1 MDTYLHL
8 EPLSS
13 SVAPGSTVVFY
24 GWLYDDDG
32 FFLEGATIYVKD
44 DVGLGSDETI
54 AILTT
59 DIDGE
64 FYAEWTAERRP
75 SGGSWDFYAV
85 FEGEPGLDRSRSE
98 TYRMDVAGGAAR
110 GTHLDLD
117 PLPVAAS
124 VGDAVRFSGW
134 LYDDTGS
141 PVRGATIYVKDDVGL
156 GSDETI
162 AILTTDADG
171 TFSTAWTAERRPS
184 GGSWDF
190 YAVFEGEPG
199 LRKSRSDT
207 YAVEVAGIASVPQ
220 PDQPPAPP
228 SEDDSGCLIATA
240 AHGTELAPQVQAL
253 REYRDGTLMS
263 TGHGRAIVP
272 AFSAAYYAFSP
283 HVADLEREHPAV
295 RQAAAALI
303 APLLYALQAA
313 ALADHGS
320 DASVLAHGA
329 AAALLAAGLYAGIP
343 AAALAAAGAA
353 GAAMA
358 ARRRRRSGGTF
369 WPLGDARRRWAL
381 RRNAASGGTAAA
393 AVASCRMRA
402 AARRFRS

>member
-1 MDTYLHL
+1 MRPALLLLAIAVAAVSAAAATAAPHAHAQSLDTYLHL
-8 EPLSS
+8 EPLPSS
-13 SVAPGSTVVFY
+13 AAPGSTVVFY
-24 GWLYDDDG
+24 GWLYDGDG
-32 FFLEGATIYVKD
+32 FLLEGATVYVKD

-64 FYAEWTAERRP
+64 FYAEWTAERRT

-98 TYRMDVAGGAAR
+98 TYRMDVDGDAAQ
-110 GTHLDLD
+110 GTYLDLD
-117 PLPVAAS
+117 PLPAAAG

-141 PVRGATIYVKDDVGL
+141 PVQGATIYVKDDVGL

-171 TFSTAWTAERRPS
+171 AFSAAWTAERRPS

-207 YAVEVAGIASVPQ
+207 YSVEVAGIVSVPQ
-220 PDQPPAPP
+220 PEQPAAPG
-228 SEDDSGCLIATA
+228 EDDSGCLIATA

-253 REYRDGTLMS
+253 REYRDGTLLATGSGSAFMS
-263 TGHGRAIVP
+263 
-272 AFSAAYYAFSP
+272 AFSAAYYSFSP
-283 HVADLEREHPAV
+283 HVADLEREHPAF
-295 RQAAAALI
+295 RQAVAVLIAPMLHALSVAALADPGSEASVAAHGVAAILLAAGMYAAAPSGAAAAAL
-303 APLLYALQAA
+303 
-313 ALADHGS
+313 HWR
-320 DASVLAHGA
+320 
-329 AAALLAAGLYAGIP
+329 GLGRP
-343 AAALAAAGAA
+343 GP
-353 GAAMA
+353 G
-358 ARRRRRSGGTF
+358 RRGRS
-369 WPLGDARRRWAL
+369 L
-381 RRNAASGGTAAA
+381 
-393 AVASCRMRA
+393 
-402 AARRFRS
+402 